1 MILLWSSCNLIGI
14 MSTGVYKTNKDFEIF
29 CEVLCMGLRIP
40 TFSYE
45 SILQQE
51 VGEPKAWNPRSMW
64 WPWICMKRDIGQGRN
79 LERQKIES
87 KTGEDGLNWSPQK
100 ISLLREEFILYW
112 ITNWE
117 VRGTFSMILNTYD
130 PCNLKNNA
138 TCCASNSILMAGGLG
153 WVVDWSW
160 NLIGII
166 GVM

>member
-1 MILLWSSCNLIGI
+1 

-51 VGEPKAWNPRSMW
+51 VGEPKAWNARIMW

-87 KTGEDGLNWSPQK
+87 KTGEDGLNWSPQICK
-100 ISLLREEFILYW
+100 LDYKLGGTWHLLH
-112 ITNWE
+112 
-117 VRGTFSMILNTYD
+117 D
-130 PCNLKNNA
+130 P
-138 TCCASNSILMAGGLG
+138 
-153 WVVDWSW
+153 
-160 NLIGII
+160 
-166 GVM
+166 